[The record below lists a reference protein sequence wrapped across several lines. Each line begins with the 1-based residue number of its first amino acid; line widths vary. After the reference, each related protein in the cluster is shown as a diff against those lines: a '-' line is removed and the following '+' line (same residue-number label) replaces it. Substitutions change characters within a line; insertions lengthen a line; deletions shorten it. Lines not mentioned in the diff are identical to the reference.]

1 MDLTEE
7 EIERVNKYL
16 LNAYI
21 ELCRAEKF
29 LKSLDSKGEKNNYDS
44 SK

>member
-21 ELCRAEKF
+21 ELCRAEKL
-29 LKSLDSKGEKNNYDS
+29 LKGSENNGS
-44 SK
+44 RQTKKI

>member
-21 ELCRAEKF
+21 ELCRAEKY
-29 LKSLDSKGEKNNYDS
+29 LKKGEKDGG
-44 SK
+44 KRKD